1 MVDTALRGVFSLV
14 GQAVLP
20 DDVNLATETM
30 PTQVTGSGLLSLV
43 ADYGFEAP
51 KSQLVAAAGYIRPDG
66 KLAWASFYEA
76 LLEAKGISP
85 VVSADEDEEYEEL
98 SSDAQGLYD
107 AIHERIGEKWD
118 HSEIMGMLG
127 KVQDLGIDTAEQ
139 FSDAL
144 AFIADDPWHWQRDF
158 VESLL
163 DDQITNDA
171 GIYSW
176 VVIDHEATW
185 NSSLQYDYD
194 EIEFD
199 GSVFVFSRNF

>member
-1 MVDTALRGVFSLV
+1 
-14 GQAVLP
+14 
-20 DDVNLATETM
+20 M

-43 ADYGFEAP
+43 ADYGSEAP
-51 KSQLVAAAGYIRPDG
+51 KSQLVAAAGYIKPDG
-66 KLAWASFYEA
+66 KLAWTAFYEA
-76 LLEAKGISP
+76 LLAAKGVTP
-85 VVSADEDEEYEEL
+85 RVSNDEDREYDEL

-107 AIHERIGEKWD
+107 EIHERIGEKWD
-118 HSEIMGMLG
+118 HADLMEMLG
-127 KVQDLGIDTAEQ
+127 KVQDLGIETADQ

-144 AFIADDPWHWQRDF
+144 SFVADDPWNWQRDF
-158 VESLL
+158 VESL
-163 DDQITNDA
+163 TYDA

>member
-1 MVDTALRGVFSLV
+1 
-14 GQAVLP
+14 
-20 DDVNLATETM
+20 M

-43 ADYGFEAP
+43 ADFGSEAP

-66 KLAWASFYEA
+66 KLSSTAFYEA
-76 LLEAKGISP
+76 LLEAKGITP
-85 VVSADEDEEYEEL
+85 RVSNDEDREYDEL
-98 SSDAQGLYD
+98 SNDAQGLYD
-107 AIHERIGEKWD
+107 EIHERIGEKWD
-118 HSEIMGMLG
+118 HSEIMEMLG
-127 KVQDLGIDTAEQ
+127 KVQDLGIETADQ
-139 FSDAL
+139 FADAL
-144 AFIADDPWHWQRDF
+144 SFVADDPWNWQRDF

-185 NSSLQYDYD
+185 ESALRYDYS

-199 GSVFVFSRNF
+199 GSVFVFSNSF

>member
-1 MVDTALRGVFSLV
+1 
-14 GQAVLP
+14 
-20 DDVNLATETM
+20 M

-43 ADYGFEAP
+43 ADFGSEAP

-66 KLAWASFYEA
+66 KLSWTAFYEA
-76 LLEAKGISP
+76 LLAAKGIEP
-85 VVSADEDEEYEEL
+85 VVSKDEDEEYDEL

-107 AIHERIGEKWD
+107 EIHERIGEKWD
-118 HSEIMGMLG
+118 HSEIMEMLG
-127 KVQDLGIDTAEQ
+127 KVQDLGIETADQ

-144 AFIADDPWHWQRDF
+144 SFVADDPWHWQRDF

-163 DDQITNDA
+163 EENFTNDA
-171 GIYSW
+171 GLYSW

-185 NSSLQYDYD
+185 DSALKYDYD

>member
-1 MVDTALRGVFSLV
+1 
-14 GQAVLP
+14 LP
-20 DDVNLATETM
+20 DDAHLAFETM

-43 ADYGFEAP
+43 ADYGSEAP

-66 KLAWASFYEA
+66 KLAWTAFYEA
-76 LLEAKGISP
+76 LLAAKGISP
-85 VVSADEDEEYEEL
+85 VVSADEDDEYEEL
-98 SSDAQGLYD
+98 SDEAQGLYD
-107 AIHERIGEKWD
+107 EIHERIGEKWD
-118 HSEIMGMLG
+118 HSEIMEMLG
-127 KVQDLGIDTAEQ
+127 KVQDLGIETADQ

-144 AFIADDPWHWQRDF
+144 SFVADDPWNWQRDF
-158 VESLL
+158 VESL
-163 DDQITNDA
+163 TYDA

-185 NSSLQYDYD
+185 NSALQYDYD